1 MGERNCR
8 RTKRGDIATMSVRG
22 IRGAITVD
30 VNEESPILDAT
41 IQLLNGIIAVNQ
53 IIPEDICSVLVTVTQ
68 DLDATFPARAI
79 RQMAGW
85 ELVPLMCSLEVPV
98 KGSLEKCIRLMVLV
112 NTDAT
117 QKDIRH
123 VYLNGAQVLRPD
135 LSEK

>member
-1 MGERNCR
+1 
-8 RTKRGDIATMSVRG
+8 MSIRG
-22 IRGAITVD
+22 IRGAITVE

-41 IQLLNGIIAVNQ
+41 IELLDGIVEVNQ
-53 IIPEDICSVLVTVTQ
+53 FAPEDIASVFVTVTQ

-112 NTDAT
+112 NTDAS
-117 QKDIRH
+117 QKEIRH
-123 VYLNGAQVLRPD
+123 VYLNRAQALRPD
-135 LSEK
+135 LAEK